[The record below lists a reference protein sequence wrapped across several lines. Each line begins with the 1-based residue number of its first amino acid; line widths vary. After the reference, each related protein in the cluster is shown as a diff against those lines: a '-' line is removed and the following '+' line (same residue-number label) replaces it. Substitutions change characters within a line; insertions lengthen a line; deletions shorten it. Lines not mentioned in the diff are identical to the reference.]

1 MEQDPKLLSTIVQN
15 LLSNAIKY
23 TPEKGKV
30 IITASGTTRHLQIEV
45 SDTGLGI
52 PDDQQEHVF
61 EKLFRASNVRKKDTV
76 GTGLGL
82 YVVKTIVDSLGGT
95 IRFTSEEGLG
105 TTFMVRLPRRVKSQ
119 TKKSSLT

>member
-1 MEQDPKLLSTIVQN
+1 M
-15 LLSNAIKY
+15 
-23 TPEKGKV
+23 
-30 IITASGTTRHLQIEV
+30 